1 MRFLAMNDPGDN
13 LFDLTL
19 SQWEEAAARAGET
32 GHEIRFG
39 RSAEEFAEGIAWA
52 DVLMAQTST
61 LYGRFPCVAP
71 NLKMIFLLSAGV
83 DKLQPF
89 SNLPPGVAVLN
100 NSGVHSRKAGE
111 YAAMALLMLNARVP
125 EMLGQQRDQVWNM
138 LFSSSIRGRRV
149 TVIGTGDMGGPAGRA
164 ARLFG
169 AVATGVRTKAA
180 PHPDFDRVVSVADL
194 DTVLPETDFLILACP
209 LTEATRGLITRS
221 RLASL
226 PQGAGVIN
234 IGRGAVLDQEALCD
248 LLDAGHL
255 GGAVLDVFTPEPIPK
270 GHRTWTTK
278 NLVISPHVSVDDPL
292 TYNPDSF
299 DILWEN
305 IRAMRL
311 GSKMPHQVD
320 LSRGY

>member
-13 LFDLTL
+13 LFDLTQA
-19 SQWEEAAARAGET
+19 QWDEAAARAGES

-39 RSAEEFAEGIAWA
+39 RSSEEFAEGVAWA
-52 DVLMAQTST
+52 DVLLAQTST
-61 LYGRFPCVAP
+61 LYGRFPCTAP

-83 DKLQPF
+83 DKLRPF

-125 EMLGQQRDQVWNM
+125 EMLAQQRDHVWQM

-149 TVIGTGDMGGPAGRA
+149 TVVGTGDMGSPAGRA
-164 ARLFG
+164 ARMFG
-169 AVATGVRTKAA
+169 AIATGVRTNAT
-180 PHPDFDRVVSVADL
+180 PHPDFDRVVAVGDL

-209 LTEATRGLITRS
+209 LTEATHGLITRA
-221 RLASL
+221 RLALLSK
-226 PQGAGVIN
+226 GAGVIN
-234 IGRGAVLDQEALCD
+234 IGRGALIDQEALCD

-255 GGAVLDVFTPEPIPK
+255 GGAVLDVFTPEPIPR
-270 GHRTWTTK
+270 GHRIWTTK
-278 NLVISPHVSVDDPL
+278 NLVISPHVSVDDPI

-305 IRAMRL
+305 VRAIRA
-311 GSKMPHQVD
+311 GEPMPHLVD